1 MHTWTSRANLLFSFS
16 TSCLAFVCVLA
27 AATEWWHGKDVDARL
42 QIRRVENFKPVT
54 KGNEMLVLNM
64 ELDLDT
70 SKLFSWNTKQ
80 VFFWLQAEYA
90 TSRHENNQ
98 ITFLDHIVRSTDRKV
113 FHEEDIRNEYPIVSR
128 GRALR
133 GNALNVTLYWE
144 ALPKVGMIRVGNV
157 PLVRGYEL
165 PQNYLVDAGSSA
177 HGGHADAP
185 GAPPRTQARTA
196 HLSRAFETFH
206 FHFAYLVLAGLGVP
220 LSEDAFV
227 VWIGATL
234 SNGSSIYAASK
245 AQMAACLAVVYV
257 GVVLSDWSPSSSA
270 WDCAWDSSDACERRS

>member
-144 ALPKVGMIRVGNV
+144 ALPKVGMIR
-157 PLVRGYEL
+157 
-165 PQNYLVDAGSSA
+165 
-177 HGGHADAP
+177 HADAP